1 MSKGPSG
8 QTTTTTT
15 QSNPAAQAQLP
26 YLENLWSGASNLAGQ
41 QSPNISNLQNYA
53 QNQFSAS
60 APWATDIMP
69 RVMDQYTQQI
79 GRGPPSQYQ
88 ANQLDINAGNAI
100 NQGLAFSGGL
110 AEMGKSAYNQ
120 SPYWQNAFMGGGQA
134 ANQTLQG
141 YGSAATNALSG
152 VGNYAMNTLPGMGQA
167 ATGAL
172 TGLAPGA
179 LSGMQNLSGQA
190 LSAGNPAQAGLNYN
204 AAMALG
210 NPALSSGLTGL
221 ASGRYIDPSTN
232 PAYASMIQNATTPL
246 VNQYMTATAP
256 QGFGTSGAE
265 LAGRY
270 GSGAQTNAQGQA
282 QYGLGQALSNAV
294 SGITNNAYNTG
305 IQGTIGAGQA
315 LGGIYGQGVQNATNA
330 LGTSGGLAQTG
341 VQNAANIYNQGY
353 GTAGN
358 LLNQGYTT
366 GGNLINQGIGAGT
379 SALSNAYQIGGGL
392 AGQGAN
398 ALNAFMGNAAGQ
410 GLGYLNAGLSGLGA
424 GAGAAQA
431 GYGTANQAL
440 TGGGGLLN
448 AGSDALSRA
457 LSQAQTFAAYP
468 EQQATAAYNAPWL
481 PYNNLSSILGGSIG
495 GQGSGTTSQPY
506 FNNTGANVLGG
517 ITGALGI
524 ASKVAPLIAMI

>member
-8 QTTTTTT
+8 QTTTTQT

-26 YLENLWSGASNLAGQ
+26 YLENVWSGASNLAGQ

-53 QNQFSAS
+53 QNQFTAS

-69 RVMDQYTQQI
+69 RAIDQYTQQI

-141 YGSAATNALSG
+141 YGTAATN
-152 VGNYAMNTLPGMGQA
+152 
-167 ATGAL
+167 AL
-172 TGLAPGA
+172 TGLAPSAIGA
-179 LSGMQNLSGQA
+179 GL
-190 LSAGNPAQAGLNYN
+190 PAQYGLMSNAG
-204 AAMALG
+204 MALG

-232 PAYASMIQNATTPL
+232 PAYASMLQNATTPL

-256 QGFGTSGAE
+256 QGYGTSGAE

-270 GSGAQTNAQGQA
+270 GSGSQTNAVGQA
-282 QYGLGQALSNAV
+282 QYGLGQALSNTI

-315 LGGIYGQGVQNATNA
+315 LGGIYNTGIGNITNALSNAGQLGQAGVQNA
-330 LGTSGGLAQTG
+330 
-341 VQNAANIYNQGY
+341 
-353 GTAGN
+353 GN
-358 LLNQGYTT
+358 LINQGYTT
-366 GGNLINQGIGAGT
+366 GGNLANQG
-379 SALSNAYQIGGGL
+379 Y
-392 AGQGAN
+392 N
-398 ALNAFMGNAAGQ
+398 ALNQFMGNAATS

-440 TGGGGLLN
+440 TGGGTLLN

-495 GQGSGTTSQPY
+495 GQGTGTTSQPY
-506 FNNTGANVLGG
+506 YSNTGANVLGG
-517 ITGALGI
+517 LAGAAGI
-524 ASKVAPLIAMI
+524 AAKVAPLIAMI